1 MCCLCDTLSCL
12 LTLSCCLCF
21 PQQPTSA
28 TSSSSSSNTTM
39 LQNKKKKKKKTAR
52 RRTKRQRD
60 TPCSRSVVTT
70 FRDDGSFPKVF
81 SGDAAASTPPI
92 GGGSSSSTSSRTT
105 SHHHDM
111 FSGFISASTAATPML
126 LSRVSTSS
134 SSTTTIAADDSI
146 IIWSTQSAPPN
157 SSEKTN
163 MKNTKARSKSKSKS
177 KSSLC
182 KLLFQRRSSKTSRRF
197 RKLEN
202 EEEMR
207 DDDHRIAGERK
218 QQQQQQSK
226 KRQPGRPT
234 MRLTTVSE
242 TRTEERLQHVGGPID
257 LDDDTIHE
265 MIMAKKQQQSG
276 PVDLDDSV
284 TSDGT
289 TPSNSLL
296 DEEVERES
304 MEKERRSDAQFLQQQ
319 EQHFAELDAIVKN
332 FQDGK
337 YHYDDDT
344 TTTDDEEDIENTTNS
359 PAEFVMT
366 DMLET
371 NEETEQEVENT
382 LVERDNQDDT
392 HDEEID
398 NDDAQLAAAVAAV
411 AAEIAG
417 LDLKAPGEPTANIH
431 AKPLQRPLPRTP
443 RTDPTRKPLPSSS
456 PETPIT
462 PTQSQSQRF
471 HLSPSFKEIIC
482 NFQTNTSKKIIRGIP
497 RHHHSSLDA
506 SPYSQSSYLSDVS
519 SLSGGG
525 GGYNHDDE
533 TTTPKQQDD
542 KGPKLFQHT
551 AWLSPSSN
559 GIVPKTSYPT
569 GAMQGQR
576 QNNTEPS
583 SSYYQPFEFVLTDS
597 GSDEEDMEGN
607 ANIINADTQL
617 SAQMMAMGQ
626 EILRKLTGNAVVN
639 NTESNQAVAQL
650 PKGESPA
657 ASTTKNT
664 TASHAKCLML
674 LMDPRRRIF
683 EVIPVFSTATGSV
696 VVSVADL
703 LSQIP
708 HQATDYRL
716 KFQEY
721 VGICYSDDD
730 ESSTTGDRHYL
741 RLGDVLPTALLQ
753 NHTAMA
759 KKPLFAVPQHYT
771 SDQIELFGGTLLK
784 NQKVRRMIHD
794 HQVLLGMKTTAR
806 K

>member
-1 MCCLCDTLSCL
+1 MALYRFWSLLLDKRERECVSCYCSLVLFCCLCDTVL
-12 LTLSCCLCF
+12 LADTPCCLCF

-28 TSSSSSSNTTM
+28 TSSFDTTM
-39 LQNKKKKKKKTAR
+39 LQKKKKISS
-52 RRTKRQRD
+52 RRTKKQRD
-60 TPCSRSVVTT
+60 TTSSRSVLTT

-81 SGDAAASTPPI
+81 SGAASTPPI
-92 GGGSSSSTSSRTT
+92 GGSSRT
-105 SHHHDM
+105 SHDM
-111 FSGFISASTAATPML
+111 FSGISNTPML

-134 SSTTTIAADDSI
+134 STTIAADDSI
-146 IIWSTQSAPPN
+146 WSTQSAP
-157 SSEKTN
+157 SSEKIK
-163 MKNTKARSKSKSKS
+163 KNTKKS
-177 KSSLC
+177 KSSLRN
-182 KLLFQRRSSKTSRRF
+182 LLFQRRSSKSSRRF
-197 RKLEN
+197 RKLDN
-202 EEEMR
+202 EDGMG
-207 DDDHRIAGERK
+207 DDGHRVAVERK
-218 QQQQQQSK
+218 QQQQQSK
-226 KRQPGRPT
+226 KQQPGRPT

-242 TRTEERLQHVGGPID
+242 QERLRHGSGPVD

-265 MIMAKKQQQSG
+265 MIVEKQQRSGRG

-289 TPSNSLL
+289 TTSNSLL
-296 DEEVERES
+296 DDEHES
-304 MEKERRSDAQFLQQQ
+304 IEKDRQSDAQFLQQQ

-332 FQDGK
+332 FEDG
-337 YHYDDDT
+337 HYDDDDT
-344 TTTDDEEDIENTTNS
+344 TTTDDDDEDIKNATNI

-366 DMLET
+366 EMLET
-371 NEETEQEVENT
+371 NEETEQEVEIA
-382 LVERDNQDDT
+382 LVEKTAQDAN
-392 HDEEID
+392 DEEID

-417 LDLKAPGEPTANIH
+417 LDLESPAKPTTKIN
-431 AKPLQRPLPRTP
+431 AKPLQRPPRTP
-443 RTDPTRKPLPSSS
+443 RNDSRKNLPSSS
-456 PETPIT
+456 PETPVASS
-462 PTQSQSQRF
+462 QSQSQRF

-482 NFQTNTSKKIIRGIP
+482 NFQTPSSKKIIRGIP

-525 GGYNHDDE
+525 GFNDE
-533 TTTPKQQDD
+533 TTAPKQQD
-542 KGPKLFQHT
+542 KGPKFQHT

-559 GIVPKTSYPT
+559 GLAPKTSYPT

-576 QNNTEPS
+576 QNNTEQS
-583 SSYYQPFEFVLTDS
+583 SSYQTFEFVLTDS
-597 GSDEEDMEGN
+597 GSDEEDMEGCDN
-607 ANIINADTQL
+607 SIINADTQL
-617 SAQMMAMGQ
+617 STQMMAMGQ

-639 NTESNQAVAQL
+639 NTESNQAVAKL

-657 ASTTKNT
+657 SMKT

-683 EVIPVFSTATGSV
+683 EVIPVFSTATDSV

-708 HQATDYRL
+708 YQATDYRL

-730 ESSTTGDRHYL
+730 SSTGDSHYL
-741 RLGDVLPTALLQ
+741 QLGDVLPIALLQ
-753 NHTAMA
+753 QDTAMA
-759 KKPLFAVPQHYT
+759 SKPLFAIPQHYT
-771 SDQIELFGGTLLK
+771 SHQIELFGGTLLK
-784 NQKVRRMIHD
+784 NQKVIRMIHD
-794 HQVLLGMKTTAR
+794 HQVLLGMKMTAR